1 MKTVNEKEARKSILE
16 ESGKMNNADF
26 ENAWNKKKK
35 SIRKSSRVSFV
46 KRFLIDIKDLFL
58 LVKDFITGK
67 YKDLPFWTII
77 AISGAFIY
85 VVNPLDL
92 APDVIPVLGLI
103 DDILVLFLCVLM
115 VRKDLSK
122 YRSWKNRQ

>member
-1 MKTVNEKEARKSILE
+1 LKTVNEKEARKSILE
-16 ESGKMNNADF
+16 ESEKMNNSAF
-26 ENAWNKKKK
+26 EDAWNDKKK
-35 SIRKSSRVSFV
+35 SIRKSSQVSFV

-58 LVKDFITGK
+58 LVKDFMTGK
-67 YKDLPFWTII
+67 YKDIPFWTII
-77 AISGAFIY
+77 AILGALIY

-92 APDVIPVLGLI
+92 APDVIPILGLI
-103 DDILVLFLCVLM
+103 DDILVLFLCTLM

>member
-1 MKTVNEKEARKSILE
+1 MKTVNEKEARKSILD
-16 ESGKMNNADF
+16 ESEKMNNADF
-26 ENAWNKKKK
+26 ENAWNDKKK
-35 SIRKSSRVSFV
+35 SIIKSSRVSFV

-67 YKDLPFWTII
+67 YKDIPFWTII
-77 AISGAFIY
+77 AISGALIY

-92 APDVIPVLGLI
+92 APDVIPILGLI
-103 DDILVLFLCVLM
+103 DDILVLFLCSLM